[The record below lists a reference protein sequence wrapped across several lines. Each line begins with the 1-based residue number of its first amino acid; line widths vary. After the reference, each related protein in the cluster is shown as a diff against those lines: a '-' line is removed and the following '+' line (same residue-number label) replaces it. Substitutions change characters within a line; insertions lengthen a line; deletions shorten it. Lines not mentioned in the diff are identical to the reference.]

1 LLTLLQKEFTLDLR
15 RKSIILGIALYL
27 LSTAFICYLTFA
39 LKGNQM
45 SPLTWS
51 ALNWIIV
58 MFSGVNS
65 VAKSFIGEKKG
76 IDIYMYSVADPH
88 EVILSKIIY
97 NALLCGLMSVICFA
111 LFSVFF
117 SNPVQDMFIFAAV
130 LVLAAIGF
138 AGAFTMLS
146 GIASRSGNSNVVM
159 AVLSFPVT
167 ISILLLVIKL
177 TKNCI
182 DGLDPSVSTND
193 LLTLGAIDALLV
205 AMSYILFP
213 FVWRS

>member
-1 LLTLLQKEFTLDLR
+1 M
-15 RKSIILGIALYL
+15 GIGLYL
-27 LSTAFICYLTFA
+27 LSTTFICYLTFS
-39 LKGNQM
+39 LKGNVM

-51 ALNWIIV
+51 ALFWIIV
-58 MFSGVNS
+58 MFSAVNS

-76 IDIYMYSVADPH
+76 VDIYLYSLVDPH
-88 EVILSKIIY
+88 DIILSKIIY
-97 NALLCGLMSVICFA
+97 NALLCAAVSLTCFGLFV
-111 LFSVFF
+111 LFFG
-117 SNPVQDMFIFAAV
+117 NPVADMGIFS
-130 LVLAAIGF
+130 LVILLAAAGF
-138 AGAFTMLS
+138 SSAFTMLS

-159 AVLSFPVT
+159 AVLSFPVV

-193 LLTLGAIDALLV
+193 LLTLAAVDALMV
-205 AMSYILFP
+205 ALSYILFP

>member
-1 LLTLLQKEFTLDLR
+1 
-15 RKSIILGIALYL
+15 
-27 LSTAFICYLTFA
+27 
-39 LKGNQM
+39 M

-51 ALNWIIV
+51 ALYWIIV

-76 IDIYMYSVADPH
+76 IDIYMYSIADPH
-88 EVILSKIIY
+88 EIILSKIIY
-97 NALLCGLMSVICFA
+97 NALLCGVMSVICFGLFA
-111 LFSVFF
+111 LFFGNPILDMTVF
-117 SNPVQDMFIFAAV
+117 SAV
-130 LVLAAIGF
+130 LALACIGF
-138 AGAFTMLS
+138 SGAFTMLS

-159 AVLSFPVT
+159 AVLSFPVI

-182 DGLDPSVSTND
+182 DGLDPSISTTD
-193 LLTLGAIDALLV
+193 LLTLGAVDALLV

>member
-1 LLTLLQKEFTLDLR
+1 VLTLLQKEFTLDLR

-27 LSTAFICYLTFA
+27 LSTTFICYLTFA

-51 ALNWIIV
+51 ALYWIIV

-76 IDIYMYSVADPH
+76 IDIYLYSVADPH
-88 EVILSKIIY
+88 DIILSKIIY
-97 NALLCGLMSVICFA
+97 NSLLCGVMSFVCFV
-111 LFSVFF
+111 LFSIFF
-117 SNPVQDMFIFAAV
+117 ENPVQDMTIFSVV
-130 LVLAAIGF
+130 LVLACIGF
-138 AGAFTMLS
+138 SGAFTMLS
-146 GIASRSGNSNVVM
+146 GIASRSSNSNVVM
-159 AVLSFPVT
+159 AVLSFPVI
-167 ISILLLVIKL
+167 ISILLLVVKV

-182 DGLDPSVSTND
+182 DGLDPSISTND